1 MKKSI
6 FLILPA
12 VMLMLASCMDSA
24 GGNGGAGSV
33 RVVLPGASRAV
44 SSSDRAD
51 SYTVS
56 LLKGGNIIESQ
67 TAVPGGAVEFD
78 EVDAG
83 SYTVKVWASKGGEI
97 CGVGKNSVEVSAG
110 ESAPCEIK
118 MRTAYSAS
126 AAAEY
131 IKTLGGDN
139 YNVIVAGPV
148 DDNAIAGIKAVLNIN
163 GTVALDLSWTTG
175 LTEIAGVLGNGGAF
189 EGCARLSSVVLPEG
203 ITAIW
208 ENSFAGCTSLAS
220 IEIPNSIT
228 TIGDDAFM
236 GCEALAAVYYN
247 GTKKQWLS
255 LKSSSI
261 ENSSGNIMLIMSKII
276 CSDGEISPEFVKIN
290 AVSITGN
297 EAWTPESEVFVSGRK
312 LEIKAFYMCDHEV
325 TRGEYKKIIGSDP
338 SPAIAYGTAD
348 NNPVSGVSWYD
359 AIVYCNRRST
369 KEGLTPCYTINGSTN
384 PDDWNNGNVPTSS
397 DDAWNAATCDF
408 TANGYRLPTEAE
420 WEWAARGGENY
431 TYAGSGN
438 IDEVAWYIDNTNS
451 TGTREVKTKKA
462 NGYKLYDMSG
472 NVWEWCWDW
481 YSDDILSDTSSGS
494 RRCQRGGSWYAY
506 GSYCEVA
513 DRESGD
519 LYARVK
525 GYGFRVVRSAQ

>member
-1 MKKSI
+1 MKARQ
-6 FLILPA
+6 P
-12 VMLMLASCMDSA
+12 C
-24 GGNGGAGSV
+24 
-33 RVVLPGASRAV
+33 R
-44 SSSDRAD
+44 
-51 SYTVS
+51 
-56 LLKGGNIIESQ
+56 
-67 TAVPGGAVEFD
+67 GGAVEFD

-126 AAAEY
+126 AAASY
-131 IKTLGGDN
+131 IQGLDGGDV
-139 YNVIVAGPV
+139 YKVIVAGPA
-148 DDNAIAGIKAVLNIN
+148 DDNAIAGIKAALAKNNMN

-175 LTEIAGVLGNGGAF
+175 LTEIAGVLNNGGAF

-261 ENSSGNIMLIMSKII
+261 ENSSGNTMLIMSKII

-290 AVSITGN
+290 AVSITG
-297 EAWTPESEVFVSGRK
+297 SEYWKPTSNVFVSGRS
-312 LEIKAFYMCDHEV
+312 LNIKAFYMCDHEV
-325 TRGEYKKIIGSDP
+325 TQAEWKAVMGTTP
-338 SPAIAYGTAD
+338 SPSDMAPADGTAD

-438 IDEVAWYIDNTNS
+438 IDEVAWYIGNWNDTGTND
-451 TGTREVKTKKA
+451 TGTREVKTKNV
-462 NGYKLYDMSG
+462 NGYELYDMSG
-472 NVWEWCWDW
+472 NVYEWCWDW
-481 YSDDILSDTSSGS
+481 EGNISSSTLAAGASSGS
-494 RRCQRGGSWYAY
+494 YRVKRGGCWS
-506 GSYCEVA
+506 GSGDYCEVA
-513 DRESGD
+513 YRDCSSPSHRD
-519 LYARVK
+519 YIL
-525 GYGFRVVRSAQ
+525 GFRVVRSCD